1 MICENV
7 RIRSFQRPN
16 RFSLYPNIEPTH
28 GLCSSRNSS
37 FNSSR
42 VGGAPLGRVVNSRP
56 RKSRTRITF
65 RMPISWMA
73 PFSIWLNEERPIPTA
88 FAASDWVTFCL
99 FLASRIERPMANS
112 TLHLSPV
119 SNTKYFVYFCKYV
132 YYM

>member
-1 MICENV
+1 MLLTQFF
-7 RIRSFQRPN
+7 FQFFQGR
-16 RFSLYPNIEPTH
+16 R
-28 GLCSSRNSS
+28 
-37 FNSSR
+37 
-42 VGGAPLGRVVNSRP
+42 GASGARRQLQAE
-56 RKSRTRITF
+56 KSRTRITF